1 MINLPGTRVQKE
13 SNLSSPDLP
22 YHSTEV
28 TRKGW
33 KPWVWP
39 VFSLDMRVGSS
50 FIWTGVK
57 RSRETHVEEGFSMA
71 ACSFGP
77 DDSLLWEASLCTA
90 SCAPLMPAAPQPK
103 HDSSRGKCAITVCQS
118 NNAKTLLV
126 VSHCCTKP
134 REPRSVSSVWLAVPG
149 RDADMAIHPAQ
160 QGPIIIRAACAVPG
174 SWTPTAV
181 RAQ

>member
-13 SNLSSPDLP
+13 SDVSSPDLP
-22 YHSTEV
+22 CHSTEE

-33 KPWVWP
+33 KPWVWS

-50 FIWTGVK
+50 FIWTGAK

-71 ACSFGP
+71 ARSFGP
-77 DDSLLWEASLCTA
+77 DDSLLWKASRCTA
-90 SCAPLMPAAPQPK
+90 SCAPLMPAAPQLK
-103 HDSSRGKCAITVCQS
+103 CDSSKSPRGKCAITVCQS

-126 VSHCCTKP
+126 VSRCRIKP
-134 REPRSVSSVWLAVPG
+134 REPRSEGMLIWQLARLSKGPLLFELPLSVLCQSHG
-149 RDADMAIHPAQ
+149 HQ
-160 QGPIIIRAACAVPG
+160 
-174 SWTPTAV
+174 TPV